1 MVDAVVDARPMSRM
15 EAGDYFILGIICLQF
30 GAVASYIWRRRW
42 HEAVVYGAYMTAQ
55 IALLLLSLRGRK

>member
-1 MVDAVVDARPMSRM
+1 MSRM